1 MVVQPNPTHAI
12 AHQEWRLR
20 KDSKS
25 SMVNMVMAFPVLDA
39 QKEHL
44 PKTFWG
50 SSPFMFSSLLQ
61 ESFQNFSPKKDGA
74 VKMSI
79 VLVVANIIQT
89 PLREVSQINPQ

>member
-1 MVVQPNPTHAI
+1 METAQGFEI
-12 AHQEWRLR
+12 
-20 KDSKS
+20 
-25 SMVNMVMAFPVLDA
+25 LDG
-39 QKEHL
+39 EHGNGFSCPRCAKGTS